1 MLQISRSLFTNT
13 PMQHNNIVSD
23 HFGFD
28 PGMLDND
35 TATIPS
41 GTRESET
48 TSEPV
53 AEKKATATAKTRK
66 KTAAPGRIVRFIRDR
81 RTRIFTGIL
90 LICWATFT
98 LFSSISY
105 FTSGAEDQSLVTGNT
120 IAQIAERGTVN
131 NSGGAFGAVLAHN
144 AISNGFGVGALIL
157 IAYFYIL
164 GWYLLHN
171 SRFSFWGLTSKSLIL
186 SLIHI

>member
-1 MLQISRSLFTNT
+1 
-13 PMQHNNIVSD
+13 
-23 HFGFD
+23 
-28 PGMLDND
+28 MLDND

-53 AEKKATATAKTRK
+53 AEKKATATAKTQK
-66 KTAAPGRIVRFIRDR
+66 KAAAPGRIVRFIRDR

-105 FTSGAEDQSLVTGNT
+105 FTSGAEDQSLVTGQYYSTNRRT
-120 IAQIAERGTVN
+120 RHRKQFGRCIRSRTRPQRHIKRIR
-131 NSGGAFGAVLAHN
+131 SGSSYTHSLF
-144 AISNGFGVGALIL
+144 
-157 IAYFYIL
+157 
-164 GWYLLHN
+164 LHP
-171 SRFSFWGLTSKSLIL
+171 GLVSAP
-186 SLIHI
+186 